1 MQVTCLHFSSV
12 SFGGVGRIVPPTH
25 KDRRVPTLEPGI
37 RYVTEERETNV
48 ANGSKVTNQMALKC
62 GELS

>member
-12 SFGGVGRIVPPTH
+12 SFGGIVPPTH